1 VVAVRALNAKLLR
14 DLWQMRAQA
23 LAIIAVIGTGVAMFA
38 MYLSTFASL
47 DRTRDL
53 YYDSERF
60 ADVFAGNK
68 RAPAWLAER
77 IAEIPGVSRVDTR
90 VVVHVTL
97 DIEGLRE
104 PARGRLISIP
114 EIDRSTLNDL
124 VLRRGRYIDAAG
136 RDEVLVHEAFAS
148 AHGLEPGDRIAAI
161 INGRRRE
168 LPIAG
173 IALSPEYVYVIG
185 PGDIIPDQRR
195 FGVIWMGERALASA
209 FDMEGGFNDVS
220 LRLEPGRLTDG
231 EAPAVIDAL
240 DRILEPYGGLGAI
253 SRRHQP
259 SHWFIEN
266 ELREMRTMASIL
278 PVIFLG
284 VAAFLLNV
292 VLSRTIAVQRTQIA
306 VLKAVGYT
314 PREVAFHYLGLG
326 ALIAVLGSVVGCG
339 VGAWLGRG
347 LTNIYAEYFRFPM
360 TLYELPP
367 WVALAATAIAIAAA
381 TLGSLGAVRRVN
393 ALPPAE
399 AMRPEP
405 PARFEP
411 TRLENLG
418 LRRFLAPEARMIVRN
433 VARKPLR
440 FALSAFGVGMAIAL
454 MVLGAFFIDA
464 IDYLIELQFDVG
476 QRQDVTVTF
485 VEPQSAASRHELA
498 RLPGVLSVEPFR
510 SVPVRLRHE
519 NRSRRAAILGL
530 PARQELSRVIDRQT
544 GPVTLPP
551 EGLVLSRALGDQL
564 DAREGDEVIV
574 EVLEGARPR
583 RSIRVA
589 QRIDDLIGLSAYME
603 ADALAR
609 LMREDASLSGAF
621 LAVDEDRQ
629 DDLYQALKATP
640 SVAGVG
646 MATAAMRSF
655 RETVRANMMRIILFN
670 VLFSCIIAVGVV
682 YNAARISLSEHSR
695 DLASLRVLGFSR
707 GEIARILLGELGL
720 VTLAAIPIGI
730 ASGSA
735 LAWLLLALLRN
746 ELYRIPY
753 VIEPATYGQAVLVV
767 LTASLLSGLL
777 VRRRL
782 DRLDLV
788 AALKTRE

>member
-1 VVAVRALNAKLLR
+1 VRALNKKLLR
-14 DLWQMRAQA
+14 DLWQMKAQA

-60 ADVFAGNK
+60 ADVFAGTK

-77 IAEIPGVSRVDTR
+77 IAEIPGVTQVETR
-90 VVVHVTL
+90 VVVHVTI

-114 EIDRSTLNDL
+114 EVDRATLND
-124 VLRRGRYIDAAG
+124 VVVRRGRYIGATG
-136 RDEVLVHEAFAS
+136 RDEVLVHEAFAA
-148 AHGLEPGDRIAAI
+148 AHGLEPGDRVAAI
-161 INGRRRE
+161 INGRRRDLE
-168 LPIAG
+168 IAG
-173 IALSPEYVYVIG
+173 VALSPEYIYVIG
-185 PGDIIPDQRR
+185 PGDVIPDQRL
-195 FGVIWMGERALASA
+195 FGVFWMGERALASA

-220 LRLEPGRLTDG
+220 LRLEPGQPADG
-231 EAPAVIDAL
+231 DAPAVIDQL

-259 SHWFIEN
+259 SHWFVEN

-278 PVIFLG
+278 PVIFLT

-292 VLSRTIAVQRTQIA
+292 VLARTITVQRTQIA

-314 PREVAFHYLGLG
+314 PREVALHYLGIG
-326 ALIAVLGSVVGCG
+326 ALIATLGAVAGNVA
-339 VGAWLGRG
+339 GAWLGTG
-347 LTNIYAEYFRFPM
+347 LTNIYAEYFRFP
-360 TLYELPP
+360 LAFYELPP
-367 WVALAATAIAIAAA
+367 WVALAAAAISIAAA

-411 TRLENLG
+411 TRLEELG
-418 LRRFLAPEARMIVRN
+418 LRRFLSPEGRMIVRN

-464 IDYLIELQFDVG
+464 IDYLITLQFNVA

-485 VEPQSAASRHELA
+485 VEPRSEATRHELA
-498 RLPGVLSVEPFR
+498 RLPGVLHVEPFR
-510 SVPVRLRHE
+510 SVPVRLRNE
-519 NRSRRAAILGL
+519 NRSRQSVILGL
-530 PARQELSRVIDRQT
+530 PASPELSRVIDRQT
-544 GPVTLPP
+544 GPVELPP
-551 EGLVLSRALGDQL
+551 EGLVMSLALGEQL
-564 DAREGDEVIV
+564 GAREGDEIIV
-574 EVLEGARPR
+574 EVHEGARPR
-583 RSIRVA
+583 RPIVVA
-589 QRIDDLIGLSAYME
+589 KLIDDLVGLSAYME
-603 ADALAR
+603 TNALAR

-621 LAVDEDRQ
+621 LSVDEAMQ
-629 DDLYQALKATP
+629 NALYRTLKETP

-646 MATAAMRSF
+646 MAVAAARSF
-655 RETVRANMMRIILFN
+655 RETVRANMMRIIFFN
-670 VLFSCIIAVGVV
+670 VMFSSIIAVGVV
-682 YNAARISLSEHSR
+682 YNAARISLSERSR

-707 GEIARILLGELGL
+707 GEIALILLGELGM

-730 ASGSA
+730 ACGSG
-735 LAWLLLALLRN
+735 LAWLVLALLRN
-746 ELYRIPY
+746 ELYRIPF
-753 VIEPATYGQAVLVV
+753 VIEPSTYGWAVVTVV
-767 LTASLLSGLL
+767 AASLLSGLL

-782 DRLDLV
+782 ERLDLV
-788 AALKTRE
+788 AVLKTRE